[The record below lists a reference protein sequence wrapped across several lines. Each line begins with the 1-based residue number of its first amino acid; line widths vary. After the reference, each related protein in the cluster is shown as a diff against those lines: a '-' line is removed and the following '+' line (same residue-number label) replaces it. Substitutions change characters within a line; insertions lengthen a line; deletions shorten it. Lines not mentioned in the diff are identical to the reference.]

1 MPAGESREEEE
12 ADKGKNDGNNS
23 RGGVSIGPFN
33 RNGNSSHIK
42 YGNTMLSLN
51 VEATHI
57 KFRGSWS
64 TDTCDAKLVA
74 LFEQRNA
81 PPSGFMQI
89 PKYPTLTSRCAW
101 PTIFAIA
108 VVTPGS
114 TCEGAKFGG

>member
-1 MPAGESREEEE
+1 MPAGKGGEEEE
-12 ADKGKNDGNNS
+12 ADEGKNDGNDSRSGISIELSKRFRNNS
-23 RGGVSIGPFN
+23 Y
-33 RNGNSSHIK
+33 IK

-57 KFRGSWS
+57 KFKGSWS
-64 TDTCDAKLVA
+64 TDTCVAKLVA

-89 PKYPTLTSRCAW
+89 PKYPTRTSRCAW
-101 PTIFAIA
+101 PTMLAIA